1 MGQEDRQ
8 VQHRLAWFRHA
19 KEVSG
24 SVAKTCRY
32 YGISRNRYYRW
43 YSRYRE
49 LGEAGLRGHSRRPH
63 SSPRATPW
71 EIVDKVLYLRRY
83 YHFGPMRIRMYLH
96 RYHAITLSQG
106 AAWRILKRAGVSRLP
121 SNMRYRRRQ
130 ERFQRYEKPL
140 PGYQL
145 QVDVKFL
152 APVAGRPR
160 RYYQYTAIDDCT
172 RVRVLKIYERNTQ
185 QTAMTFVD
193 EVLARLPFTVE
204 CIQTDNGSEFGPQFH
219 WHLLDKGIRHRYI
232 RPRRPYLN
240 GKTERSHRIDDEEFY
255 RQLDGVVI
263 STAKEFN
270 SRLQEWE
277 RFYNYD
283 RPHGG
288 LNGQTPYERLRQR
301 LQPSVTDES

>member
-8 VQHRLAWFRHA
+8 IQHRLAWFRHA

-49 LGEAGLRGHSRRPH
+49 LGEAGLRDHSRRPH
-63 SSPRATPW
+63 TSPRATPW

-83 YHFGPMRIRMYLH
+83 YHFGPTRIRMYLE

-121 SNMRYRRRQ
+121 SNMRHRRRQ

-140 PGYQL
+140 PGHQL

-185 QTAMTFVD
+185 QTAIMFAD

-204 CIQTDNGSEFGPQFH
+204 CVQTDNGAEFGSQFH

-240 GKTERSHRIDDEEFY
+240 GKSERSHRIDDEEFY

-270 SRLQEWE
+270 DRLQDWE
-277 RFYNYD
+277 RFYNYE